1 MVSGD
6 VSNEIRQFQDR
17 HGISI
22 DFEYLVKPM
31 VFTIKIQWFFHE
43 LGVKKFFEYQWK
55 CLPYVCYQMFSISPR
70 SKWEL

>member
-22 DFEYLVKPM
+22 DFEYLVKSM

-43 LGVKKFFEYQWK
+43 LGV
-55 CLPYVCYQMFSISPR
+55 
-70 SKWEL
+70 